1 MPDLAVPVQAV
12 GAAVENLVKVSI
24 IYFVISASL
33 CYNNRNNAVCLNTVD
48 KATCNYTFNYPL

>member
-24 IYFVISASL
+24 IYFVISGSL
-33 CYNNRNNAVCLNTVD
+33 CYNNKNNAVGLNTVD
-48 KATCNYTFNYPL
+48 KATCNYTVNCPL

>member
-24 IYFVISASL
+24 SYQWFKL
-33 CYNNRNNAVCLNTVD
+33 
-48 KATCNYTFNYPL
+48 

>member
-24 IYFVISASL
+24 IYFVISGSL
-33 CYNNRNNAVCLNTVD
+33 CYNNKNNAVGLNTVD
-48 KATCNYTFNYPL
+48 NATCKYMVNCPL